1 MTEVKSLNAEAL
13 GGNLTHFS
21 SVTPNL
27 EQYEN
32 VLKEKNDD
40 WASNLLSTTDL
51 CLTATWILLIILI
64 ISWILG
70 TNLFTTFL
78 DERI

>member
-51 CLTATWILLIILI
+51 CLTAT
-64 ISWILG
+64 
-70 TNLFTTFL
+70 
-78 DERI
+78 